1 MRKYPKMAI
10 EMEGGELY
18 SIFDIDVNE
27 KNGAQVEQTMRKQG
41 NGVSFG
47 PVSGTVTFQIKE
59 ASTAPERDFRG
70 KLRRKEITQL
80 VVKRPSGER
89 EVWEG
94 AFGEVGSKSGLEGAT
109 ESTVTMVGT
118 IADAP

>member
-1 MRKYPKMAI
+1 MRRYTKMAI
-10 EMEGGELY
+10 EMQGGELY
-18 SIFDIDVNE
+18 SIFDITVNE
-27 KNGAQVEQTMRKQG
+27 KNGAAVEQTLRKQG

-59 ASTAPERDFRG
+59 ASSAAERDFRG
-70 KLRRKEITQL
+70 MLRRKESVQL

-94 AFGEVGSKSGLEGAT
+94 AISEADSKSGLEGAT
-109 ESTVTMVGT
+109 ESTITIVGT
-118 IADAP
+118 IADA